1 MKTIQQFREMFFS
14 DARRYLD
21 DEAFAKLQQGGV
33 FRCHSVSRVEPGLR
47 FSFWMRFCAALRGK
61 WMWLPAY
68 AIALKR
74 FNYYKYK
81 YGMSIPFVTN
91 IGKGFYIGHFG
102 CIVVNPGAIIGN
114 NVNISQGVT
123 IGAANRGDN
132 AGVATIGDGVYIAPG
147 VKIIGAVRIGN
158 NVAIG
163 ANAVVTHDVPDNAVV
178 AGVPARII
186 SMDGAKGYVNKK
198 YELSSK

>member
-1 MKTIQQFREMFFS
+1 MNAIKEFNEWFLS

-21 DEAFAKLQQGGV
+21 NQTFGN
-33 FRCHSVSRVEPGLR
+33 FRRKGRLKQYYSIRHIPGLR
-47 FSFWMRFCAALRGK
+47 FSYWMRLCKSLQGKKVYLPYYAL
-61 WMWLPAY
+61 
-68 AIALKR
+68 ALNR
-74 FNYYKYK
+74 FNHYQYRF
-81 YGMSIPFVTN
+81 GISIPFNTK

-102 CIVVNPGAIIGN
+102 CIVVSPFATIGK

-123 IGAANRGDN
+123 IGATNRGDK
-132 AGVATIGDGVYIAPG
+132 AGVATIGDGVYIGPG
-147 VKIIGAVRIGN
+147 AKIIGAIHVGN

-186 SMDGAKGYVNKK
+186 SMNGAESYVNRKV
-198 YELSSK
+198 E